1 MEKRQDLITAL
12 IRAEP
17 RSEFLWE
24 QKAGG
29 SGQNLS
35 EERVHMPPCVSKPP
49 GYGPVKSLWT
59 LAFLGAMSWPG
70 PRS

>member
-1 MEKRQDLITAL
+1 MEKRQDLVTAL

-17 RSEFLWE
+17 RSKFLWE
-24 QKAGG
+24 QKAVG

-49 GYGPVKSLWT
+49 DYGLVNLSFLWSNE
-59 LAFLGAMSWPG
+59 LAWAQVIV
-70 PRS
+70 